1 MKSAISVARKVLEHT
16 KVTFLVAEQATQFAK
31 DMGFQIESLSS
42 NDSKAAYD
50 AWRANSCQPNY
61 WVRVEP
67 DANRYCGPYR
77 PAATGSRYKR
87 REVSSENH
95 DTIGMVVIDGKG
107 WMAAGTSTNGL
118 NHKIPGYVSRR
129 IRIIMILL

>member
-1 MKSAISVARKVLEHT
+1 MSCSVVFRPTHDAGAVGGIRRVKSAISVARRVLEHT
-16 KVTFLVAEQATQFAK
+16 KVTFLVGEQATQFAK

-50 AWRANSCQPNY
+50 AWRSNSCQPNY
-61 WVRVEP
+61 WVKVEP

-77 PAATGSRYKR
+77 PAVTGSSYKR

-95 DTIGMVVIDGKG
+95 DTIGIRALQTID
-107 WMAAGTSTNGL
+107 
-118 NHKIPGYVSRR
+118 
-129 IRIIMILL
+129 